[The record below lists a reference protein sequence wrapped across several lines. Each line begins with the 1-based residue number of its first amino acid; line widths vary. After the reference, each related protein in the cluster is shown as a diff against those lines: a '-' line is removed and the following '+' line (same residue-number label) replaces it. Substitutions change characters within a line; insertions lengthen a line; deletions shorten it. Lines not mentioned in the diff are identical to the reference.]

1 MKKLILLIAV
11 LFITTLAIADGED
24 VASSRSIKE
33 YFKQHTDLRIGA
45 DSVEEYKLTLN
56 EMTVKVI
63 EKAKAI
69 VEKDKRKTLL
79 KRDIQK
85 ASDEVFRRAPMN
97 VTELMEKIKQ
107 LSIIELAD
115 LSKQIKAYGED
126 LLEARKE

>member
-1 MKKLILLIAV
+1 MKKTFLFLAV
-11 LFITTLAIADGED
+11 LFISTIAFADGED
-24 VASSRSIKE
+24 VASTRSIKE
-33 YFKQHTDLRIGA
+33 YFKQHTGLRIGA

-63 EKAKAI
+63 EKANTL

-85 ASDEVFRRAPMN
+85 AADEVFRRAPMN
-97 VTELMEKIKQ
+97 VTELMEKIKL
-107 LSIIELAD
+107 LSIIELAE